1 MRDRI
6 KSRTSCTFAVLSGAR
21 ASERG
26 ARAREGGRET
36 ERERE
41 RERESAAGVSA
52 SVWLVAAKREAA
64 LFLNVS
70 SKETKEDESEDL
82 SCFSRSVLLDL
93 FVCASPLRLL
103 YSYETKRNET
113 LKPLV
118 PGASWREREFWKTSE
133 ALSRANKPS
142 SLFFSL
148 EQD

>member
-1 MRDRI
+1 M
-6 KSRTSCTFAVLSGAR
+6 
-21 ASERG
+21 
-26 ARAREGGRET
+26 
-36 ERERE
+36 
-41 RERESAAGVSA
+41 SA

-82 SCFSRSVLLDL
+82 SCFSRSLLLDL